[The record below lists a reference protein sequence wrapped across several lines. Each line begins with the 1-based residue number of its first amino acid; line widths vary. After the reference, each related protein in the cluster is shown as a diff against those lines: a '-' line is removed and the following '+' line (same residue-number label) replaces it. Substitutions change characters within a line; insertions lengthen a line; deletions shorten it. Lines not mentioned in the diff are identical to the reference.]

1 MGILTVGIVHGGGRN
16 VLWSSECLYILEC
29 SLMGLAN
36 SSQRGI
42 GDELG
47 TGRRE
52 TQEGMRPQTNKK
64 TKTKTT
70 AEEGGDSIVVVKE
83 PGWAPFGNRQGR
95 DKWVWMHRGPGLDWG
110 VFQSP

>member
-1 MGILTVGIVHGGGRN
+1 MGILTVGMVHGGGRN

-36 SSQRGI
+36 SSQRGF

-52 TQEGMRPQTNKK
+52 PQEGMRPQTNKK

-95 DKWVWMHRGPGLDWG
+95 DKWVWMHRGPGLV